1 MSRQVISANR
11 LNDGL
16 VVYLTAD
23 DGWSERIDEARL
35 IDGDADASSANDA
48 AAGAVARQIV
58 VDPYPVDIDESTEE
72 SNGEI
77 RPSRFREFI
86 RAKGPTVRRDLGKQA
101 EAR

>member
-23 DGWSERIDEARL
+23 GGWSERIAEARL
-35 IDGDADASSANDA
+35 IDGEADAVTATET
-48 AAGAVARQIV
+48 AAGAVARQII
-58 VDPYPVDIDESTEE
+58 VDPYPVDIEE
-72 SNGEI
+72 NAGEI
-77 RPSRFREFI
+77 RPTRFREFI